1 MEEFLNKLSPSA
13 FDFYVDEM
21 MSDATVPIQFKNDN
35 FNSEVIELSFSIRQ
49 YLWFFFF
56 LKKFIYN
63 NLIVIMGEEG
73 FEHWMSLL
81 EIVGDAN

>member
-35 FNSEVIELSFSIRQ
+35 FNSEVIGLSFSIRH
-49 YLWFFFF
+49 YLWFFF
-56 LKKFIYN
+56 
-63 NLIVIMGEEG
+63 
-73 FEHWMSLL
+73 
-81 EIVGDAN
+81 